1 MAHLKLYEFN
11 VATIFKLTAQGGDVS
26 VCADLTGPLGGIF
39 SITNSPS
46 MMDLATGKATVEP

>member
-46 MMDLATGKATVEP
+46 MMDLAT